1 MTRCKLLPVL
11 VILLSLSSV
20 TNYCA
25 HAEKGTA
32 HSSKR
37 SSARVKRPKTFTEQD
52 ALRIVSSR
60 AEVKRWKANVTSAEA
75 KRRGVTA
82 NIEVDRKEGS
92 QIVVH
97 VYELV
102 PDDAENSH
110 TATFNWYY
118 VDAKTGIVKTEF

>member
-1 MTRCKLLPVL
+1 MKSSGFVL
-11 VILLSLSSV
+11 VLVVPLILSGVIDCS
-20 TNYCA
+20 A
-25 HAEKGTA
+25 RAEKGTA
-32 HSSKR
+32 HSQKR
-37 SSARVKRPKTFTEQD
+37 SSAGAKKRKILTEQE

-60 AEVKRWKANVTSAEA
+60 AEVKRWKASVTSAEA
-75 KRRGVTA
+75 KRRGVIA
-82 NIEVDRKEGS
+82 NIEVDRKEEA

-118 VDAKTGIVKTEF
+118 VNDNTGA